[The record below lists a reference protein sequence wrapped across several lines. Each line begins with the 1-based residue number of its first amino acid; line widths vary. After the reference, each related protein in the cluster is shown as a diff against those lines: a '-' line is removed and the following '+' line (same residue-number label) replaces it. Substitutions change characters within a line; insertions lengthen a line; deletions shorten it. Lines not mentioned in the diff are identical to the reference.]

1 MTLHNCGMQI
11 IDPLVTIEGSKQG
24 SPGALTFSLAGWS
37 VAAEIIG
44 RLLELSLLNRIDVTA
59 IIGPALSDL
68 DESELDELSR
78 QLDTP
83 LIDSPRGFLQRYLKL
98 RQPLYANGSGSTQD
112 TDWHAQN

>member
-1 MTLHNCGMQI
+1 MKI
-11 IDPLVTIEGSKQG
+11 IDPLVTIEAKQG
-24 SPGALTFSLAGWS
+24 SSGASTFSLAGWS

-44 RLLELSLLNRIDVTA
+44 RLRELSLLTRIDVTA

-98 RQPLYANGSGSTQD
+98 RQPLYASGSGPTQD
-112 TDWHAQN
+112 SDWHAQN